1 MLPPRPSTA
10 DISTYLSYH
19 ALHQLSGREYHEW
32 VQAQADGGAAW
43 AVEMLRSAQ
52 VRPES
57 LSGSGTQSKLETENT
72 ENGAKLSSYEQFGF
86 LIFTECRS
94 LKSFAEHVFGD

>member
-43 AVEMLRSAQ
+43 AVEMLHSAQ
-52 VRPES
+52 VWPKSLLRGMRCETNES
-57 LSGSGTQSKLETENT
+57 AGK
-72 ENGAKLSSYEQFGF
+72 SYPHLDLQ
-86 LIFTECRS
+86 TRMS
-94 LKSFAEHVFGD
+94 

>member
-43 AVEMLRSAQ
+43 AVEMLHSAQ
-52 VRPES
+52 VWPKPSNLNFSDSFVQKCALDR
-57 LSGSGTQSKLETENT
+57 ET
-72 ENGAKLSSYEQFGF
+72 A
-86 LIFTECRS
+86 
-94 LKSFAEHVFGD
+94 